1 MSVLV
6 VIVMLL
12 LLVVIFVNVDFVVS
26 GLVVD
31 IGVWWY
37 GFYDLIFDWL
47 VDIVFV
53 NNLDLQVV
61 VVCID
66 VVCVVWIGVVL
77 LWFLFVDLNVGVSC
91 QWFFVLQVFLIDML
105 MIGNVFDLNVSF
117 VWEVDIFGCICQGVL
132 VVDVDIVLV

>member
-1 MSVLV
+1 MVVLFVVVVLIVCMSVLV

-53 NNLDLQVV
+53 NNLDL
-61 VVCID
+61 
-66 VVCVVWIGVVL
+66 
-77 LWFLFVDLNVGVSC
+77 
-91 QWFFVLQVFLIDML
+91 
-105 MIGNVFDLNVSF
+105 
-117 VWEVDIFGCICQGVL
+117 
-132 VVDVDIVLV
+132 